1 MAGPHHQGRL
11 LDEFAFCSIAVHCR
25 FCAYVCV
32 AMWIHFRILQ
42 LDLRIRPEFL
52 ASMVGVGVGLG
63 VDAPSANELEAILG
77 CFHTVIHSAHLQ
89 PFCPEDMS
97 AALCGMNEVC

>member
-1 MAGPHHQGRL
+1 
-11 LDEFAFCSIAVHCR
+11 
-25 FCAYVCV
+25 
-32 AMWIHFRILQ
+32 MWIHFRILQ

-77 CFHTVIHSAHLQ
+77 CFHTVIDRAHLQ
-89 PFCPEDMS
+89 PLCPEDMS
-97 AALCGMNEVC
+97 AGLCGMNEVC